1 VAVSP
6 APATQS
12 VVPYQTPNA
21 RAIQTAGHAAIGFGA
36 SVGIV
41 IIPILVKFLTSGDFS
56 QTALT
61 TLISVIGAAILGV
74 LLTYCVKYVQATG
87 SDVPPTVPPAPPV
100 A

>member
-1 VAVSP
+1 MAVSP

-12 VVPYQTPNA
+12 VVAYQTPNA

-36 SVGIV
+36 AVGVV
-41 IIPILVKFLTSGDFS
+41 IIPILIKFLASGDFS

-61 TLISVIGAAILGV
+61 TLVTVVGAAILGV
-74 LLTYCVKYVQATG
+74 LLAYCSKYVQAKG
-87 SDVPPTVPPAPPV
+87 SDVPPTLPPA